1 MSFLG
6 ECWLSNNETNFQRDG
21 QTGRCVDNKFDR
33 CNCNQGSRCRAPLC
47 AGQWK
52 ANMVYELKQ
61 GINTVK

>member
-21 QTGRCVDNKFDR
+21 QTGRCVDNKFDK
-33 CNCNQGSRCRAPLC
+33 CNSNQGSRCRAPLC